1 MMESKNKLVRAI
13 SAEELQSFLDELAG
27 TPGVDGP
34 MIQRLALEKFAVPMG
49 HNSANHFRAEV
60 YQKYLEQIG
69 KRKAL
74 VSMITANKEPASG
87 QTLADAASEQLQQQ
101 VFEFLIDS
109 ETGLDLSTPE
119 GVKHAKALADIIKGA
134 RSEDRKRI
142 AEMQRMVDETKDD
155 LTNRELSEAQ
165 REARIRERFGV

>member
-1 MMESKNKLVRAI
+1 MNSKNKLVRAI
-13 SAEELQSFLDELAG
+13 SAEELQGFLDELSRTA
-27 TPGVDGP
+27 GVDGP
-34 MIQRLALEKFAVPMG
+34 MIRELAESRFGVEMG
-49 HNSANHFRAEV
+49 HNSAAHFKKEV
-60 YQKYLEQIG
+60 YTKYLEQIG

-74 VSMITANKEPASG
+74 VSMITANKEPSSG

-101 VFEFLIDS
+101 VFEFLIDA
-109 ETGLDLSTPE
+109 ETGIDLSTPA

-142 AEMQRMVDETKDD
+142 AEMERMVDETKDD
-155 LTNRELSEAQ
+155 LANRELSEAQ

>member
-13 SAEELQSFLDELAG
+13 SADELQAFLDELAG

-34 MIQRLALEKFAVPMG
+34 MIQRLALEKFAVPIG

-60 YQKYLEQIG
+60 YQKYLDQIG

-142 AEMQRMVDETKDD
+142 AEMERMVDDTKDD
-155 LTNRELSEAQ
+155 LANRELSEAQ